1 MSVRQPPAS
10 AQPLAGGAGGRP
22 SNRST
27 GAGKKCA
34 GISGSAPACRLVI
47 EALRGRLAS
56 FEGQRDSAL
65 AADAEYG
72 DR

>member
-1 MSVRQPPAS
+1 MPAGQMPGSQPSVAHAIIEAADSP
-10 AQPLAGGAGGRP
+10 RP
-22 SNRST
+22 GHLLLNSD
-27 GAGKKCA
+27 AY
-34 GISGSAPACRLVI
+34 RLVT